1 MKNSLETDLS
11 YWLLAVIVLII
22 FYGIYF
28 TKQLAQKRRGIQT
41 RQIGRRKEKSIHTV
55 EVFMGVATL
64 CVPVVQLIA
73 IIFSWNYMPANARF
87 TGFLIAM
94 LGNIIFLISIL
105 CMKDSWRAGIP
116 EKDKTKLVTSGIY
129 QCSRNPAFLG
139 FDLQYIG
146 VLFMYCNPLTVV
158 SSVFAMTM
166 LHLQILQEE
175 RYLVQEFGEEYL
187 EYKSRV
193 FRYLGRRK

>member
-1 MKNSLETDLS
+1 M
-11 YWLLAVIVLII
+11 
-22 FYGIYF
+22 GI
-28 TKQLAQKRRGIQT
+28 
-41 RQIGRRKEKSIHTV
+41 
-55 EVFMGVATL
+55 ATL
-64 CVPVVQLIA
+64 CVPIVQLIS
-73 IIFSWNYMPANARF
+73 IISGWNYMPANARF

-94 LGNIIFLISIL
+94 LGNVVFLISIL

-129 QCSRNPAFLG
+129 QYSRNPAFLG
-139 FDLQYIG
+139 FDLQYTG

-175 RYLVQEFGEEYL
+175 RYLAQEFGEDYL
-187 EYKSRV
+187 EYKSQV
-193 FRYLGRRK
+193 FRYLGRRVKTK